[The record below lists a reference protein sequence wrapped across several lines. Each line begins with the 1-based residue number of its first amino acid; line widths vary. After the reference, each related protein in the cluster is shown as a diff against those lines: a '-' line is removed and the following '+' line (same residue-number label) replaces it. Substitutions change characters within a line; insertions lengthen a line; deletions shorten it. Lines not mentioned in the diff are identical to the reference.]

1 MTNYI
6 RSLIDKNAI
15 DSIVEIC
22 RQMEIEELQ
31 RVKKDFI
38 QELCNTDE
46 IKHRNTIAMVLS
58 DLQCDEAVDVLVDL
72 INDPENK
79 NCRGTFIYAL
89 QELNSEKVIK
99 DLLHILFAGNL
110 EVKCNMY
117 NLLLKK
123 FSNMSEDEKS
133 ECIDIIAREKKR
145 IEEEWELLEDIEI
158 NIFGRETAN

>member
-6 RSLIDKNAI
+6 RSLIDNNAI

-99 DLLHILFAGNL
+99 DLLHILFDGNL

-117 NLLLKK
+117 DLFLKK
-123 FSNMSEDEKS
+123 FSSMSEDEKS